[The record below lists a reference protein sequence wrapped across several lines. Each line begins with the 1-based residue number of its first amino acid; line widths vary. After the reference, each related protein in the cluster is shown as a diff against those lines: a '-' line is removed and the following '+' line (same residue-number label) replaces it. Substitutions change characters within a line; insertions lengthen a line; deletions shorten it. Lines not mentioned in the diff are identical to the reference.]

1 MKTINRY
8 IVLFIGLVCL
18 LYSARVNWNEG
29 QWQGIIQSDGKGY
42 YAYLPAVLIYHDFNF
57 DFFDQTEIAN
67 SYDKNRFFDY
77 RAYHK
82 GKTLNKYTAGIAF
95 CILPFFLLAHV
106 LTGFSGLQVDGYSQL
121 YAVFVSIAAIAYLM
135 LGLFYLKKLFS
146 LYDIKGLLAS
156 FLLISIVFGTNLF
169 YYAIGEPSMSHVY
182 SFAFVSIFLFYL
194 KHYFKKPN
202 PFDLI
207 ASTLAIGLIILIRPA
222 NIILLG
228 AIPFL
233 AGSFQSLWAGIN
245 AKKHMKLQVSLAA
258 ISMFLILSIQLII
271 YKNQAGT
278 FFIDTYPGESIN
290 FLKPHIIQIL
300 FSYKKGL
307 FLYTPLLLV
316 SLLGFIYL
324 FRKSKYEA
332 TALFLF
338 LLFIT
343 YVLSSWWNWWYG
355 GSFSS
360 RVYVEYLPFFALLL
374 GFIFM
379 LLSGIRYRIILGTI
393 VFLLILTC
401 QVQTLQ
407 YRYLHIHWS
416 EMNKEKYWDS
426 FLRIDRIIVE
436 KESYEEI
443 KIDSL

>member
-18 LYSARVNWNEG
+18 SYSARVNWSED
-29 QWQGIIQSDGKGY
+29 QWPGIIQSDGKGY
-42 YAYLPAVLIYHDFNF
+42 YAYLPAVLIYHDLNF
-57 DFFDQTEIAN
+57 DFFGQTEIAD

-82 GKTLNKYTAGIAF
+82 GKTLNKYTAGTAF

-106 LTGFSGLQVDGYSQL
+106 LTVFSGLQIDGYSQL

-135 LGLFYLKKLFS
+135 LGLFYLKKLFA

-169 YYAIGEPSMSHVY
+169 YYTIGEPSMSHVY

-194 KHYFKKPN
+194 KHYFRKPN

-207 ASTLAIGLIILIRPA
+207 ASTLAIGFIILIRPA

-233 AGSFQSLWAGIN
+233 AGSFQSFLAGIR
-245 AKKHMKLQVSLAA
+245 AKRHMKTEVILAA
-258 ISMFLILSIQLII
+258 ISMILIISIQLII
-271 YKNQAGT
+271 YKIQAGA
-278 FFIDTYPGESIN
+278 FFIDTYPGENFN
-290 FLKPHIIQIL
+290 FLKPHFIQIL

-324 FRKSKYEA
+324 FRRSKFEA
-332 TALFLF
+332 VALFLF

-343 YVLSSWWNWWYG
+343 FVLSSWWNWWYG

-374 GFIFM
+374 GFSFT
-379 LLSGIRYRIILGTI
+379 LLSRIRYRIILGSV
-393 VFLLILTC
+393 VFLLILAC

-416 EMNKEKYWDS
+416 EMNKKKYRES
-426 FLRIDRIIVE
+426 FLRIDRIIL
-436 KESYEEI
+436 KKMS
-443 KIDSL
+443 SS